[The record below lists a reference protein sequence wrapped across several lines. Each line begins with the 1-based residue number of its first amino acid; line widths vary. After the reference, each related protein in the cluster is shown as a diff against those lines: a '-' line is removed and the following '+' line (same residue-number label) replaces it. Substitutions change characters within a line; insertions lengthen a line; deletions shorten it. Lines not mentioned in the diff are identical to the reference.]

1 MIELIDDNEVTVRG
15 ISQGEICYICG
26 NKACIRGS
34 K

>member
-26 NKACIRGS
+26 NKGIRGS